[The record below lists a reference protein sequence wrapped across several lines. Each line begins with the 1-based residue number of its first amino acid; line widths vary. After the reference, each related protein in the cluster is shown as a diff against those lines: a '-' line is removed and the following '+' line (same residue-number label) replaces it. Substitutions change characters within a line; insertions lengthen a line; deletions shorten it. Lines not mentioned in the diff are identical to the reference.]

1 MSKVYIAGPMTGYPL
16 YNFEQFFA
24 WAAAIRSTGDTPLN
38 PAGHDLSKMF
48 NGWAYS
54 EADYDEVIEYDLELI
69 RQEADRMFMLR
80 GWNFSKGAQM
90 EHKLAV
96 ELGLNIQYEA
106 KRHIYI
112 VGHGRHGKDTV
123 AEIMR
128 DNYGFTFTASSWF
141 MADKVIFPAL
151 KDKYGYTTVRQCFND
166 RHSHRSEWFDLIDK
180 SNPNGTE
187 LSEAIFKQNDIYVG
201 IRNKRELDAVK
212 ADSRFDPFVVWV
224 DASKRLEQEPGSSM
238 GITLNDADCVIDN
251 NGTVEDLI
259 DDINTLVCQLS
270 LLGRAV
276 KADIAFKC

>member
-1 MSKVYIAGPMTGYPL
+1 MMSKVYIAGPMTGYPL

-38 PAGHDLSKMF
+38 PAEHDVRKMF
-48 NGWAYS
+48 NGWV
-54 EADYDEVIEYDLELI
+54 YDEAGYDEIIEYDLNLI
-69 RQEADRMFMLR
+69 RKEADRMFMLR

-90 EHKLAV
+90 EHDLAV

-106 KRHIYI
+106 KKHIYI

-123 AEIMR
+123 AEILR
-128 DNYGFTFTASSWF
+128 DRFNFTFTASSWF

-151 KDKYGYTTVRQCFND
+151 KDKYGYTTVRQCFDD

-212 ADSRFDPFVVWV
+212 ADPRFDPFVVWV
-224 DASKRLEQEPGSSM
+224 DASKRVTPEPGSSM
-238 GITLNDADCVIDN
+238 GITINDADYVVDN
-251 NGTVEDLI
+251 NGTVDDLANNI
-259 DDINTLVCQLS
+259 DALVDQLIS
-270 LLGRAV
+270 LGGTV
-276 KADIAFKC
+276 KADMAAT

>member
-38 PAGHDLSKMF
+38 PAGRDLFKMF
-48 NGWAYS
+48 NGWVYS
-54 EADYDEVIEYDLELI
+54 EADYDELIEYDLNLI

-90 EHKLAV
+90 EHDLAV

-106 KRHIYI
+106 KKHIYI

-123 AEIMR
+123 AETLR
-128 DNYGFTFTASSWF
+128 DRFNFTFTASSWF

-151 KDKYGYTTVRQCFND
+151 KDKYGYTTVRQCFYD

-180 SNPNGTE
+180 ANPNGTE

-212 ADSRFDPFVVWV
+212 ADPRFDPFVVWV
-224 DASKRLEQEPGSSM
+224 DASNRLEPEPGSSM
-238 GITLNDADCVIDN
+238 GITIDDADYVIDN

-259 DDINTLVCQLS
+259 DDINTFVCQLS
-270 LLGRAV
+270 LLRGAV
-276 KADIAFKC
+276 KADMASTC

>member
-48 NGWAYS
+48 NGWVYS

-90 EHKLAV
+90 EHSLAI

-106 KRHIYI
+106 KKHIYI

-123 AEIMR
+123 AEILR
-128 DNYGFTFTASSWF
+128 DRFGFTFTASSWF
-141 MADKVIFPAL
+141 MADKVIFP
-151 KDKYGYTTVRQCFND
+151 Q
-166 RHSHRSEWFDLIDK
+166 
-180 SNPNGTE
+180 
-187 LSEAIFKQNDIYVG
+187 
-201 IRNKRELDAVK
+201 
-212 ADSRFDPFVVWV
+212 
-224 DASKRLEQEPGSSM
+224 
-238 GITLNDADCVIDN
+238 
-251 NGTVEDLI
+251 
-259 DDINTLVCQLS
+259 
-270 LLGRAV
+270 
-276 KADIAFKC
+276 